1 MSHTRTLPNLVARAE
16 SSGVVPSALIE
27 QLNANGSTDLKKVA
41 ITIVAFVGLALFT
54 LVAFQIL
61 RPNNKIVYA
70 PKYKY
75 AEDGKAPPKAS
86 EGFFGWLPPI
96 VKYNEHDLLPL
107 IGLDGVTFLRFIR
120 MMRWMLTT
128 LAVLMSVVLMPVD
141 IAYNVRNGGSNL
153 VTNKL
158 NYLNMSNVHG
168 SYMWAHVGMSYIG
181 TIVALSF
188 IWYHYREMVRLRWS
202 YFRSEEYQTSF
213 HARTLMITDV
223 TKRYQADN
231 ALGAVLSEIKMPY
244 PTTEVHIGRRVG
256 ILPDLI
262 EKHNDLVRELE
273 RVLAK
278 YLKHPDKVPAKR
290 PTKTIGGFM
299 GIGGEKVDA
308 IDYLTNQINRV
319 EAAVMHQRE
328 TIQEKQPEM
337 YGFASLAAV
346 PYAHAA
352 AKVLQNKKPGGMR
365 VTLAPPPAGII
376 WKNLTRSRASRAKSS
391 FFGFLM
397 LLLLFFMNIFPLI
410 IVSLL
415 SNMAGLVSISWLGW
429 LKDWQNKSSFT
440 FAAVSGLGAPIIMGI
455 ASFFFPIAMRRIAK
469 YRGVQTRYRLDRLL
483 VGQYFGFLVISQ
495 FLFFTLIGVVLSL
508 VSQLVVEINH
518 NSALKIIEKLGRN
531 AAYATKQQY
540 LNQSNYWLTWLPL
553 RGYLAVFDLAQV
565 IKLMLVWIQKV
576 FFGRTPR
583 DVREYTK
590 PPVFD
595 YWIYY
600 ANFLFMAAVAM
611 IYAPLAPLVV
621 VFSAVVFWA
630 NSFIYKYQLM
640 YVFVTKHE
648 TGGMLWRPIINR
660 LLICIGFMQVILIL
674 AVVLDTL
681 NYYQAIAALPPI
693 VMLVA
698 FKIYCRRT
706 FDSRFDWYIP
716 NEAEIA
722 ASKIHGGDARHNRLQ
737 RRFGHPTLNSKLFT
751 PMVHAKVKHLLPQV
765 YKGRLDT
772 GVAMVDGRKVETEQ
786 VAGGLKIAA
795 IEEDQLE
802 YDPSKDSDARSV
814 MSGTTL
820 GGMSMAGVG
829 VATPG
834 SATGGGPRGD
844 YFKDQYANY
853 MASGPM
859 HNGEE
864 FEMSN
869 VAARDSRDNLLE
881 KRQNSLYNES
891 LDGTLAGTTY
901 GGKSSPEAGMGTH
914 GHYHGYS
921 TATTP
926 GLESGIAQQ
935 VNYADP
941 YSQGGGAGYAPRT
954 GVNHSAQA
962 SQTSLG
968 SYGNMLYGGNAPAA
982 TQDAYRSGSPGPH
995 AAYGGGVRG
1004 GNGGASQMPTSG
1016 SAQQISPGTVIAPTA
1031 MQYHAGGYTASPP
1044 HHPSRFMGNAP
1055 ASRQASA
1062 DYPYQPSGGYAPPQ
1076 SQHAPMYSQQQQ
1088 QQQHQQHPGAQPRQQ
1103 QYAQQQQQQRQHPSG
1118 GNYYPQS
1125 GSGYQQNGPY
1135 GYQR

>member
-1 MSHTRTLPNLVARAE
+1 
-16 SSGVVPSALIE
+16 
-27 QLNANGSTDLKKVA
+27 
-41 ITIVAFVGLALFT
+41 
-54 LVAFQIL
+54 
-61 RPNNKIVYA
+61 
-70 PKYKY
+70 
-75 AEDGKAPPKAS
+75 
-86 EGFFGWLPPI
+86 
-96 VKYNEHDLLPL
+96 
-107 IGLDGVTFLRFIR
+107 
-120 MMRWMLTT
+120 MLT
-128 LAVLMSVVLMPVD
+128 
-141 IAYNVRNGGSNL
+141 
-153 VTNKL
+153 
-158 NYLNMSNVHG
+158 
-168 SYMWAHVGMSYIG
+168 
-181 TIVALSF
+181 
-188 IWYHYREMVRLRWS
+188 
-202 YFRSEEYQTSF
+202 
-213 HARTLMITDV
+213 DV
-223 TKRYQADN
+223 KKRYQGDG
-231 ALGAVLSEIKMPY
+231 ALGAVLSELKMPY

-256 ILPDLI
+256 VLPDLI

-278 YLKHPDKVPAKR
+278 YLKNPNQVPAKR

-299 GIGGEKVDA
+299 GIGGEKVDS

-328 TIQEKQPEM
+328 TIQDKQPEQ

-352 AKVLQNKKPGGMR
+352 AKVLKGKKPGGMR
-365 VTLAPPPAGII
+365 IALAPPPTGII

-391 FFGFLM
+391 FFGFLV
-397 LLLLFFMNIFPLI
+397 LLLLFFVNIFPLI

-415 SNMAGLVSISWLGW
+415 SNMAALTTISWLGW
-429 LKDWQNKSSFT
+429 LKSWQTHSSFT

-455 ASFFFPIAMRRIAK
+455 ASFFFPLAMRRIAK
-469 YRGVQTRYRLDRLL
+469 YRGVQTRYKLDRLL
-483 VGQYFGFLVISQ
+483 VGQLFGFLVISQ
-495 FLFFTLIGVVLSL
+495 FLFFSLIGVILSL

-518 NSALKIIEKLGRN
+518 NSALEIINKLGRN

-553 RGYLAVFDLAQV
+553 RGYAAVFDLAQV
-565 IKLMLVWIQKV
+565 IKLLLVWIQKI

-595 YWIYY
+595 YWMYY

-621 VFSAVVFWA
+621 IFSACAFWMC
-630 NSFIYKYQLM
+630 SLIYKYQLM

-648 TGGMLWRPIINR
+648 TGGMLWRPVINR
-660 LLICIGFMQVILIL
+660 LLFCIGFMQVILIL

-681 NYYQAIAALPPI
+681 DYYQAIAALPPFL
-693 VMLVA
+693 MLIG

-737 RRFGHPTLNSKLFT
+737 RRFGHPTLHSKLFT

-772 GVAMVDGRKVETEQ
+772 GVAVVDGRKVETEQ

-820 GGMSMAGVG
+820 GGMSMAQGGVG
-829 VATPG
+829 VGTPG
-834 SATGGGPRGD
+834 

-853 MASGPM
+853 MAGGRM
-859 HNGEE
+859 QGGEE
-864 FEMSN
+864 FEMAN
-869 VAARDSRDNLLE
+869 VGARDSRDNLLE
-881 KRQNSLYNES
+881 KRQNSVYSES
-891 LDGTLAGTTY
+891 LDGTLAGHGY
-901 GGKSSPEAGMGTH
+901 GGKSSPEAGMGAH
-914 GHYHGYS
+914 GNYQGYS
-921 TATTP
+921 VATTP
-926 GLESGIAQQ
+926 GLESGIPQQ
-935 VNYADP
+935 AGYVDP
-941 YSQGGGAGYAPRT
+941 YAQGGQAYAPRI
-954 GVNHSAQA
+954 GGNHSAGA

-968 SYGNMLYGGNAPAA
+968 SYGNLLYGGNGPVAA
-982 TQDAYRSGSPGPH
+982 ASAYSTPGSQSAYAGGRMATPGE
-995 AAYGGGVRG
+995 
-1004 GNGGASQMPTSG
+1004 
-1016 SAQQISPGTVIAPTA
+1016 AQQISPGTVIAPTA
-1031 MQYHAGGYTASPP
+1031 NQYQAGGYSASPP
-1044 HHPSRFMGNAP
+1044 NLHQAP
-1055 ASRQASA
+1055 RYTGAPPTRQASA
-1062 DYPYQPSGGYAPPQ
+1062 DYPYQPSSGYNQA
-1076 SQHAPMYSQQQQ
+1076 
-1088 QQQHQQHPGAQPRQQ
+1088 QQQHQPMAYSQQPYNASAYQQQQAPAYQQQYAGAQPRQAYPHGQ
-1103 QYAQQQQQQRQHPSG
+1103 QPSG
-1118 GNYYPQS
+1118 GSYYNPTHGSQQ
-1125 GSGYQQNGPY
+1125 GSGQQPGGGY

>member
-1 MSHTRTLPNLVARAE
+1 MSQALWSPTLVSRAE
-16 SSGVVPSALIE
+16 SSSGVVPSALIE
-27 QLNANGSTDLKKVA
+27 QLNANGRTDIQKVYFSLG
-41 ITIVAFVGLALFT
+41 AFSALALVT
-54 LVAFQIL
+54 VLAFQIL

-75 AEDGKAPPKAS
+75 AEDGKAPPKVS

-96 VKYNEHDLLPL
+96 LKYKEHDLLPL

-168 SYMWAHVGMSYIG
+168 SYMWAHVGMSYVG

-188 IWYHYREMVRLRWS
+188 IWYHYREMVRLRWA

-231 ALGAVLSEIKMPY
+231 ALGAVLSELKMPY

-256 ILPDLI
+256 VLPDLI

-278 YLKHPDKVPAKR
+278 YLKNPNQLPAKR
-290 PTKTIGGFM
+290 PTKTIGGFL
-299 GIGGEKVDA
+299 GIGGERVDA

-328 TIQEKQPEM
+328 TIQQKQPEM

-352 AKVLQNKKPGGMR
+352 AKVLRGKKPGGMR
-365 VTLAPPPAGII
+365 IALAPPPTGII
-376 WKNLTRSRASRAKSS
+376 WKNLTRSRANRAKSS
-391 FFGFLM
+391 LFGFL
-397 LLLLFFMNIFPLI
+397 LLLVLFFMNIFPLI

-415 SNMAGLVSISWLGW
+415 SNMAGLTTISWLGW
-429 LKDWQNKSSFT
+429 LKAWQQKSSFT

-455 ASFFFPIAMRRIAK
+455 ASFFFPLAMRRIAK
-469 YRGVQTRYRLDRLL
+469 YRGVQTRYKLDRLL
-483 VGQYFGFLVISQ
+483 IGQYFGFLVISQ
-495 FLFFTLIGVVLSL
+495 FLFFSLIGVVLSL

-518 NSALKIIEKLGRN
+518 NTALNIIEKLGRN

-553 RGYLAVFDLAQV
+553 RGYLAIFDLAQV
-565 IKLMLVWIQKV
+565 IKLLLVWFQKV

-600 ANFLFMAAVAM
+600 SNFLFVAAVAM

-621 VFSAVVFWA
+621 IFAAVVFWA

-648 TGGMLWRPIINR
+648 TGGMLWRPTINR
-660 LLICIGFMQVILIL
+660 LLVCIGFMQIILIL

-693 VMLVA
+693 LMLIA

-722 ASKIHGGDARHNRLQ
+722 ASKIHAGDARHNRLQ
-737 RRFGHPTLNSKLFT
+737 RRFGHPTLHSKLFT

-820 GGMSMAGVG
+820 GGMSMAKGGVG
-829 VATPG
+829 VGTPG
-834 SATGGGPRGD
+834 SMAGPRGD

-853 MASGPM
+853 MAGGPM
-859 HNGEE
+859 QGEE
-864 FEMSN
+864 FEMAN

-881 KRQNSLYNES
+881 KRQNSLYSES

-901 GGKSSPEAGMGTH
+901 GGKTSPEAGFGAH
-914 GHYHGYS
+914 GQYLGYS

-926 GLESGIAQQ
+926 GLESGIPQQ
-935 VNYADP
+935 ANYVDP
-941 YSQGGGAGYAPRT
+941 YGQSGQAYAPRM
-954 GVNHSAQA
+954 GINHSAQG

-968 SYGNMLYGGNAPAA
+968 SYGNLLYGGNAPAA
-982 TQDAYRSGSPGPH
+982 APGGYGSPGSQG
-995 AAYGGGVRG
+995 AYGGGRMAAPG
-1004 GNGGASQMPTSG
+1004 E
-1016 SAQQISPGTVIAPTA
+1016 AQQISPGTVIAPTST
-1031 MQYHAGGYTASPP
+1031 QYQVGGYTASPP
-1044 HHPSRFMGNAP
+1044 NHQQPQRFMGATP
-1055 ASRQASA
+1055 ARQASA
-1062 DYPYQPSGGYAPPQ
+1062 DYPYQPTGAYGQAQQAP
-1076 SQHAPMYSQQQQ
+1076 AYS
-1088 QQQHQQHPGAQPRQQ
+1088 QQHPGAQARQAYPHGQ
-1103 QYAQQQQQQRQHPSG
+1103 QPSG
-1118 GNYYPQS
+1118 GSYYPPSHGSQT
-1125 GSGYQQNGPY
+1125 GSGQQQGGRY

>member
-1 MSHTRTLPNLVARAE
+1 MSQTSKMPNLVARARE
-16 SSGVVPSALIE
+16 SNGVVPSALIE
-27 QLNANGSTDLKKVA
+27 QLNANGNTDLQKVW
-41 ITIVAFVGLALFT
+41 ITIAAFVALGLFT
-54 LVAFQIL
+54 LIAFQIL

-75 AEDGKAPPKAS
+75 AEEGKAPPKAS

-96 VKYNEHDLLPL
+96 LKYKEHDLLPL

-158 NYLNMSNVHG
+158 NYLNMSNVYG
-168 SYMWAHVGMSYIG
+168 TYMWAHVGMGYVG

-188 IWYHYREMVRLRWS
+188 IWYHYREMVRLRWA

-231 ALGAVLSEIKMPY
+231 ALGAVLSELKMPY

-256 ILPDLI
+256 LLPDLI
-262 EKHNDLVRELE
+262 DKHNDLVRELE
-273 RVLAK
+273 HVLAK
-278 YLKHPDKVPAKR
+278 YLKNPNSLPTRR
-290 PTKTIGGFM
+290 PTKTIGGFL

-308 IDYLTNQINRV
+308 IDYLTAQINRV
-319 EAAVMHQRE
+319 EAAVVHQRE
-328 TIQEKQPEM
+328 TIQQKQPEM

-352 AKVLQNKKPGGMR
+352 AKVLQGKRPGGMR
-365 VTLAPPPAGII
+365 ITLAPPPTGII

-391 FFGFLM
+391 FFGFFM
-397 LLLLFFMNIFPLI
+397 LLVLFFMNIFPLI

-415 SNMAGLVSISWLGW
+415 SNMGGLTSISWLGW
-429 LKDWQNKSSFT
+429 LKDWQKSSSFT

-455 ASFFFPIAMRRIAK
+455 ASFFFPLAMRRIAK

-495 FLFFTLIGVVLSL
+495 FLFFSLIGVVLSL

-565 IKLMLVWIQKV
+565 IKLLLVWIQKV

-595 YWIYY
+595 YWMYY
-600 ANFLFMAAVAM
+600 ANFLFMAALAM

-621 VFSAVVFWA
+621 VFSAIVFWA

-660 LLICIGFMQVILIL
+660 LLVCIGFMQVILIL
-674 AVVLDTL
+674 AVVLDSQ

-693 VMLVA
+693 LMLIA

-737 RRFGHPTLNSKLFT
+737 RRFGHPTLHSKLFT

-772 GVAMVDGRKVETEQ
+772 GTAVVDGRKVETEQ

-820 GGMSMAGVG
+820 GGMSMGG
-829 VATPG
+829 MGTLG
-834 SATGGGPRGD
+834 GMGGPRGD

-853 MASGPM
+853 MAGANM
-859 HNGEE
+859 HGGEA

-869 VAARDSRDNLLE
+869 VGARDSRDNLLE
-881 KRQNSLYNES
+881 KHTNSLYNES

-901 GGKSSPEAGMGTH
+901 GGKSSPEAGFGAH
-914 GHYHGYS
+914 GQSHGGYS
-921 TATTP
+921 AATTP
-926 GLESGIAQQ
+926 GLESGMAQQ
-935 VNYADP
+935 TMYADP
-941 YSQGGGAGYAPRT
+941 YGQGGQSYAPHI
-954 GVNHSAQA
+954 GINHSAQG

-968 SYGNMLYGGNAPAA
+968 SYGNLLYGGNAPAA
-982 TQDAYRSGSPGPH
+982 AAAAAAAAGGYGSPGSH
-995 AAYGGGVRG
+995 VAYGGGG
-1004 GNGGASQMPTSG
+1004 GRTASPGQ
-1016 SAQQISPGTVIAPTA
+1016 AQQISPGTVIAPTSS
-1031 MQYHAGGYTASPP
+1031 QYHVGGYTTSPP
-1044 HHPSRFMGNAP
+1044 NVQQPQRFMGAP
-1055 ASRQASA
+1055 PSRQASA
-1062 DYPYQPSGGYAPPQ
+1062 DYPYQPSGGYGHPQ
-1076 SQHAPMYSQQQQ
+1076 PQHAPAYSQQQQ
-1088 QQQHQQHPGAQPRQQ
+1088 QQQYPGAQPRQAYPQ
-1103 QYAQQQQQQRQHPSG
+1103 GPQPG
-1118 GNYYPQS
+1118 GGGMYYPPAHGSQP
-1125 GSGYQQNGPY
+1125 GSGYQQGGGY

>member
-1 MSHTRTLPNLVARAE
+1 M
-16 SSGVVPSALIE
+16 AL
-27 QLNANGSTDLKKVA
+27 S
-41 ITIVAFVGLALFT
+41 LFT
-54 LVAFQIL
+54 LIAFQIL

-75 AEDGKAPPKAS
+75 AEDGKAPPKVS

-96 VKYNEHDLLPL
+96 LKYHEHDLLPL

-120 MMRWMLTT
+120 MMRWMFTT
-128 LAVLMSVVLMPVD
+128 LAVLMSLVLMPVD
-141 IAYNVRNGGSNL
+141 VAYNVRNGGSNL

-168 SYMWAHVGMSYIG
+168 TYMWAHVGMGYVG

-188 IWYHYREMVRLRWS
+188 IWYHYREMVRLRWA

-231 ALGAVLSEIKMPY
+231 ALGAVLSELKMPY

-256 ILPDLI
+256 VLPDLI
-262 EKHNDLVRELE
+262 DKHNDLVRDLE
-273 RVLAK
+273 HVLAK
-278 YLKHPDKVPAKR
+278 YLKNPNQLPAKR

-319 EAAVMHQRE
+319 EAAVMHQRD
-328 TIQEKQPEM
+328 TIQQKQPEM

-352 AKVLQNKKPGGMR
+352 AKVLQGKRPNGMR
-365 VTLAPPPAGII
+365 ITLAPPPTGII
-376 WKNLTRSRASRAKSS
+376 WKNLTKSRASRAKSS
-391 FFGFLM
+391 FLGFFM

-410 IVSLL
+410 IVSLI
-415 SNMAGLVSISWLGW
+415 SNMAGLTSISWLGW
-429 LKDWQNKSSFT
+429 LKDWQHKSSFT

-483 VGQYFGFLVISQ
+483 VGQYFGFLVVSQ
-495 FLFFTLIGVVLSL
+495 FLFFSLIGVVLSL

-518 NSALKIIEKLGRN
+518 NSALNIIEKLGRN

-565 IKLMLVWIQKV
+565 IKLLLVWVQKV

-595 YWIYY
+595 YWMYY
-600 ANFLFMAAVAM
+600 ANFLFVTALAM

-648 TGGMLWRPIINR
+648 TGGMLWRPVINR
-660 LLICIGFMQVILIL
+660 LLVCIGFMQVILIL
-674 AVVLDTL
+674 AVVLDTR
-681 NYYQAIAALPPI
+681 NYYQAIAAAPPI
-693 VMLVA
+693 IMLIA

-737 RRFGHPTLNSKLFT
+737 RRFGHPTLHSKLFT

-772 GVAMVDGRKVETEQ
+772 GTAVVDGRKVETEQ

-795 IEEDQLE
+795 IEEHQLE
-802 YDPSKDSDARSV
+802 YDPSTDSDARSV

-820 GGMSMAGVG
+820 GGKSIGGVG
-829 VATPG
+829 VGTPG
-834 SATGGGPRGD
+834 SMGGPRGD

-853 MASGPM
+853 MAGGPM
-859 HNGEE
+859 HGGEE

-869 VAARDSRDNLLE
+869 VGARDSRDNLLE
-881 KRQNSLYNES
+881 KRTNSLYNES
-891 LDGTLAGTTY
+891 LDGTLGGTTY
-901 GGKSSPEAGMGTH
+901 GGKSSPEAGMGAH
-914 GHYHGYS
+914 GQYHGYS
-921 TATTP
+921 TASTP
-926 GLESGIAQQ
+926 GLESGMAQQ
-935 VNYADP
+935 TSYADP
-941 YSQGGGAGYAPRT
+941 YRQGGQSYAPRM
-954 GVNHSAQA
+954 GANASAQA

-968 SYGNMLYGGNAPAA
+968 SYGNLLYGGNAPAA
-982 TQDAYRSGSPGPH
+982 AVAAGGGGGYGSPGPQ
-995 AAYGGGVRG
+995 AAYGGNSAGRM
-1004 GNGGASQMPTSG
+1004 ASPGQ
-1016 SAQQISPGTVIAPTA
+1016 AQQISPGTVIAPTTG
-1031 MQYHAGGYTASPP
+1031 QYQAGGYMASPP
-1044 HHPSRFMGNAP
+1044 NMQQPQRYMGVP
-1055 ASRQASA
+1055 PSRQASA
-1062 DYPYQPSGGYAPPQ
+1062 DYPYQPSGGYGNPHPQNAPVYAA
-1076 SQHAPMYSQQQQ
+1076 QHQQ
-1088 QQQHQQHPGAQPRQQ
+1088 QQQHQQQYGGAQSRQAYPHGQ
-1103 QYAQQQQQQRQHPSG
+1103 QGSEG
-1118 GNYYPQS
+1118 TYYPPQHGS
-1125 GSGYQQNGPY
+1125 QPGSGHQQGGPY
-1135 GYQR
+1135 GYQPR

>member
-1 MSHTRTLPNLVARAE
+1 MSLNMLVARAE
-16 SSGVVPSALIE
+16 RSGVVPQPLIE
-27 QLNANGSTDLKKVA
+27 QLNANGSTDLKKIW
-41 ITIVAFVGLALFT
+41 ITLAAFSALSLFT
-54 LVAFQIL
+54 LISFQIL

-70 PKYKY
+70 PRYKY
-75 AEDGKAPPKAS
+75 AEDGRAPPKAS
-86 EGFFGWLPPI
+86 ESFFGWLPPI
-96 VKYNEHDLLPL
+96 LKYKEHDLLPL

-128 LAVLMSVVLMPVD
+128 LALLMSLVLMPVD
-141 IAYNVRNGGSNL
+141 IAYNSRNGGSNL

-158 NYLNMSNVHG
+158 NYINMSNVHG
-168 SYMWAHVGMSYIG
+168 TYMWAHVGMSYVG

-188 IWYHYREMVRLRWS
+188 IWYHYREMVRLRWA

-213 HARTLMITDV
+213 HARTLMLTDV
-223 TKRYQADN
+223 KKRYQADD
-231 ALGAVLSEIKMPY
+231 ALGAVLSELRMPY

-256 ILPDLI
+256 VLPDLI
-262 EKHNDLVRELE
+262 EKHNDLVRQLE

-278 YLKHPDKVPAKR
+278 YLKNPNQLPAKR
-290 PTKTIGGFM
+290 PTKTIDGFLR
-299 GIGGEKVDA
+299 IGGEKVDA

-328 TIQEKQPEM
+328 TIRQKQPEM

-352 AKVLQNKKPGGMR
+352 AKVLRGKKPGGMR
-365 VTLAPPPAGII
+365 IRLAPPPTGII
-376 WKNLTRSRASRAKSS
+376 WQNLTRSRSSRAKSS

-397 LLLLFFMNIFPLI
+397 LLVLFFMNTVPLI
-410 IVSLL
+410 AVSLL
-415 SNMAGLVSISWLGW
+415 SNMGGLTSISWLGW
-429 LKDWQNKSSFT
+429 LKDWQGKSSFT
-440 FAAVSGLGAPIIMGI
+440 FAAVSGLGAPIIMGL
-455 ASFFFPIAMRRIAK
+455 AGFFFPLAMRRIAK
-469 YRGVQTRYRLDRLL
+469 YRGVQTRYKLDRLL
-483 VGQYFGFLVISQ
+483 IGQYFGFLVISQ
-495 FLFFTLIGVVLSL
+495 FLFFSLIGVVLSL

-518 NSALKIIEKLGRN
+518 NSALNIIEKLGRN
-531 AAYATKQQY
+531 AAYAAKQQY

-565 IKLMLVWIQKV
+565 IKLLLVWIQKV

-621 VFSAVVFWA
+621 IFSAVVFWA

-660 LLICIGFMQVILIL
+660 LLVCIGFMQIILIL

-693 VMLVA
+693 LMLIA

-722 ASKIHGGDARHNRLQ
+722 TSKIHAGDARHNRLQ
-737 RRFGHPTLNSKLFT
+737 RRFGHPTLHSKLFT

-772 GVAMVDGRKVETEQ
+772 STAVVDGRKVETEQ

-820 GGMSMAGVG
+820 GGMSMVKGGVG
-829 VATPG
+829 VGTPG
-834 SATGGGPRGD
+834 SMGGPQGD
-844 YFKDQYANY
+844 YFRDQYANY
-853 MASGPM
+853 MAGGPM
-859 HNGEE
+859 HGNEE

-869 VAARDSRDNLLE
+869 VTARDSRDNLLE
-881 KRQNSLYNES
+881 KQQPSVYSES
-891 LDGTLAGTTY
+891 LEGTLAGTTY
-901 GGKSSPEAGMGTH
+901 GGKSSPEAGYGAHGAH
-914 GHYHGYS
+914 GHNGGYS
-921 TATTP
+921 TRSTP
-926 GLESGIAQQ
+926 AYESTLPQQ
-935 VNYADP
+935 AGYVDP
-941 YSQGGGAGYAPRT
+941 YGQNGQTYAPRM
-954 GVNHSAQA
+954 GLNHSAQD

-968 SYGNMLYGGNAPAA
+968 SYGNLLYGGNAPTAA
-982 TQDAYRSGSPGPH
+982 PGAYDAHGPQS
-995 AAYGGGVRG
+995 AYGGGRM
-1004 GNGGASQMPTSG
+1004 ATPAE
-1016 SAQQISPGTVIAPTA
+1016 AQQIPPGTVIAPTA
-1031 MQYHAGGYTASPP
+1031 TQYQVGGYTASPP
-1044 HHPSRFMGNAP
+1044 QAQQPQRYMGAP
-1055 ASRQASA
+1055 PNRQASA
-1062 DYPYQPSGGYAPPQ
+1062 DYPYQQPMGGYGQAQ
-1076 SQHAPMYSQQQQ
+1076 QHAPAYQAHPQQQRPPQ
-1088 QQQHQQHPGAQPRQQ
+1088 QMGGQPRQPYAPGQ
-1103 QYAQQQQQQRQHPSG
+1103 QPNGASYYSPPHGPQQG
-1118 GNYYPQS
+1118 GPN
-1125 GSGYQQNGPY
+1125 

>member
-1 MSHTRTLPNLVARAE
+1 MTPSQTLIHLAARAE
-16 SSGVVPSALIE
+16 QSGVVPNALIE
-27 QLNANGSTDLKKVA
+27 QLNANGSTDIKKVG
-41 ITIVAFVGLALFT
+41 ITLVAFIGLGLFT
-54 LVAFQIL
+54 VLAFQIL

-86 EGFFGWLPPI
+86 EGFFGWIPPI
-96 VKYNEHDLLPL
+96 VKYKEHDLLPL

-141 IAYNVRNGGSNL
+141 IAYNARNGGGNL

-168 SYMWAHVGMSYIG
+168 TYMWAHVGMSYVG
-181 TIVALSF
+181 TIIALSF

-213 HARTLMITDV
+213 HARTLMLTDV
-223 TKRYQADN
+223 KTRYQSDG
-231 ALGAVLSEIKMPY
+231 ALGAVLSELKMPY

-256 ILPDLI
+256 VLPELI
-262 EKHNDLVRELE
+262 EKHNDLVRDLE
-273 RVLAK
+273 HVLAK
-278 YLKHPDKVPAKR
+278 YLKNPNQLPSKR
-290 PTKTIGGFM
+290 PTKRIGGFM
-299 GIGGEKVDA
+299 GIGGERVDA

-319 EAAVMHQRE
+319 EAAVMHQRD
-328 TIQEKQPEM
+328 TIQEKKPEM

-352 AKVLQNKKPGGMR
+352 AKVLKGKKPGGMR
-365 VTLAPPPAGII
+365 IALAPPPTGII
-376 WKNLTRSRASRAKSS
+376 WRNLTRSRASRAKSS

-397 LLLLFFMNIFPLI
+397 LLVLFFMNIFPLI

-415 SNMAGLVSISWLGW
+415 SNMAALTSISWLGW
-429 LKDWQNKSSFT
+429 LKSWQSSSSFT

-455 ASFFFPIAMRRIAK
+455 ASFFFPLAMRRIAK
-469 YRGVQTRYRLDRLL
+469 YRGVQTRYKLDRLL
-483 VGQYFGFLVISQ
+483 VGQLFGFLVVSQ
-495 FLFFTLIGVVLSL
+495 FLFFSLIGVVLSL

-518 NSALKIIEKLGRN
+518 NSALAIIEKLGRN

-553 RGYLAVFDLAQV
+553 RGYIAVFDLAQA
-565 IKLMLVWIQKV
+565 IKLLLVWFQKV

-621 VFSAVVFWA
+621 IFSAVAFWMS
-630 NSFIYKYQLM
+630 SFIYKYQLM

-648 TGGMLWRPIINR
+648 TGGMLWRPVINR
-660 LLICIGFMQVILIL
+660 LLFCIGFMQVILIL

-693 VMLVA
+693 LMLIG

-706 FDSRFDWYIP
+706 FDDRFDWYIP

-765 YKGRLDT
+765 YKGRLET
-772 GVAMVDGRKVETEQ
+772 GVAMVDGRKVETDQ

-820 GGMSMAGVG
+820 GGMSMARGGVG
-829 VATPG
+829 VGTPG
-834 SATGGGPRGD
+834 SMGPPRGE

-853 MASGPM
+853 MAGGPM
-859 HNGEE
+859 HGGEE

-881 KRQNSLYNES
+881 KRQNSLYSES
-891 LDGTLAGTTY
+891 LEDTLTGTPY
-901 GGKSSPEAGMGTH
+901 GGKSSPEAGMGAH
-914 GHYHGYS
+914 GQYNSYS
-921 TATTP
+921 VQSTP
-926 GLESGIAQQ
+926 GYEAGMPQQ
-935 VNYADP
+935 PGYVDP
-941 YSQGGGAGYAPRT
+941 YGQNAQSYAPRM
-954 GVNHSAQA
+954 GVHHSAQG

-968 SYGNMLYGGNAPAA
+968 SYGNMLYGSNGGAPAA
-982 TQDAYRSGSPGPH
+982 GYGSPGPQ
-995 AAYGGGVRG
+995 AAYGGAR
-1004 GNGGASQMPTSG
+1004 APTPG
-1016 SAQQISPGTVIAPTA
+1016 EAQQISPGTVIAPTPN
-1031 MQYHAGGYTASPP
+1031 QYQAGGYTTSPP
-1044 HHPSRFMGNAP
+1044 HLQQPQRFMGSP
-1055 ASRQASA
+1055 QRQASG
-1062 DYPYQPSGGYAPPQ
+1062 DYPYQPTGNYAPG
-1076 SQHAPMYSQQQQ
+1076 QHAP
-1088 QQQHQQHPGAQPRQQ
+1088 A
-1103 QYAQQQQQQRQHPSG
+1103 YAQSPPQVTMHAAGRQPQPQAHAQHPSAG
-1118 GNYYPQS
+1118 SYYAPSHGSQP
-1125 GSGYQQNGPY
+1125 GSGQPRGGLY

>member
-1 MSHTRTLPNLVARAE
+1 MSHSQSLHSLAPRAE
-16 SSGVVPSALIE
+16 QSNGVIPAVLTE

-41 ITIVAFVGLALFT
+41 ITIVAFVALSLFT
-54 LVAFQIL
+54 LIAFQIL

-75 AEDGKAPPKAS
+75 AEEGKAPPKAS
-86 EGFFGWLPPI
+86 EGFFGWIPPI
-96 VKYNEHDLLPL
+96 LKYKEHDLLPL
-107 IGLDGVTFLRFIR
+107 IGLDGVTFLRFVR

-128 LAVLMSVVLMPVD
+128 LALLMSVVLMPVD

-153 VTNKL
+153 VTNRL

-168 SYMWAHVGMSYIG
+168 TYMWAHVGMSYVG

-231 ALGAVLSEIKMPY
+231 ALGAVLSELKMPY

-256 ILPDLI
+256 LLPDLI
-262 EKHNDLVRELE
+262 EKHSDLVRELE
-273 RVLAK
+273 HVLAK
-278 YLKHPDKVPAKR
+278 YLKNPNNLPSKR

-299 GIGGEKVDA
+299 GIGGEKLDA
-308 IDYLTNQINRV
+308 IDYLTEQINRV

-328 TIQEKQPEM
+328 TIQQKKPEM

-352 AKVLQNKKPGGMR
+352 AKVLQNKKPRGMR
-365 VTLAPPPAGII
+365 ITLAPPPTGII
-376 WKNLTRSRASRAKSS
+376 WQNLVKSRASRAKSS

-397 LLLLFFMNIFPLI
+397 LLVLFFMNIFPLI

-415 SNMAGLVSISWLGW
+415 SNMARLTSISWLRW
-429 LKDWQNKSSFT
+429 LKDWQTASSFT

-455 ASFFFPIAMRRIAK
+455 ASFFFPIAMRKIAK

-495 FLFFTLIGVVLSL
+495 FLFFSLIGVVLSL

-518 NSALKIIEKLGRN
+518 DSALAIIKKLGRN

-565 IKLMLVWIQKV
+565 IKLLLVWIQKV
-576 FFGRTPR
+576 FLGRTPR

-600 ANFLFMAAVAM
+600 SNFLFMSAVAM

-621 VFSAVVFWA
+621 VFSAIVFWA
-630 NSFIYKYQLM
+630 SSFIYKYQLM

-648 TGGMLWRPIINR
+648 TGGMLWRPTINR

-693 VMLVA
+693 LMLIA

-722 ASKIHGGDARHNRLQ
+722 ASKIHAGDARHNRLQ
-737 RRFGHPTLNSKLFT
+737 RRFGHPSLHSKLFT

-820 GGMSMAGVG
+820 GGMSMAGIG
-829 VATPG
+829 ATTPG
-834 SATGGGPRGD
+834 SITGGPRGD

-853 MASGPM
+853 MAAGPM
-859 HNGEE
+859 HGGEE

-869 VAARDSRDNLLE
+869 VGARDSRDNLLE
-881 KRQNSLYNES
+881 KHQNSLYNES

-901 GGKSSPEAGMGTH
+901 GGKSSPEAGLGAH
-914 GHYHGYS
+914 GQYNGYS
-921 TATTP
+921 AATTP

-935 VNYADP
+935 ASYVDP
-941 YSQGGGAGYAPRT
+941 YSQAGGVYAPRI
-954 GVNHSAQA
+954 GGNHRAQG

-968 SYGNMLYGGNAPAA
+968 SYGNLLYGSNAAA
-982 TQDAYRSGSPGPH
+982 APTGYGSPGSQ
-995 AAYGGGVRG
+995 AAYGSGAR
-1004 GNGGASQMPTSG
+1004 GNGGVAHTASPGAT
-1016 SAQQISPGTVIAPTA
+1016 QQISPGTVIAPTA
-1031 MQYHAGGYTASPP
+1031 TQYQASGYTASPP
-1044 HHPSRFMGNAP
+1044 NRQPPQQYMGAP
-1055 ASRQASA
+1055 PSRQASA
-1062 DYPYQPSGGYAPPQ
+1062 DYPYQPSAGYTHPQ
-1076 SQHAPMYSQQQQ
+1076 AQQAPMYLQQQS
-1088 QQQHQQHPGAQPRQQ
+1088 RQQ
-1103 QYAQQQQQQRQHPSG
+1103 PYPYGQHPSG
-1118 GNYYPQS
+1118 GNHYAPSHGSQP
-1125 GSGYQQNGPY
+1125 GSGYQQDAY

>member
-1 MSHTRTLPNLVARAE
+1 MSHATWTPSLIKRAE
-16 SSGVVPSALIE
+16 GVVPSALIQ
-27 QLNANGSTDLKKVA
+27 QLNANGSTDIKKVY
-41 ITIVAFVGLALFT
+41 ITIGAFFALALVT
-54 LVAFQIL
+54 LIAFQIL

-70 PKYKY
+70 PRYKY

-96 VKYNEHDLLPL
+96 LKYKEHDLLPL

-128 LAVLMSVVLMPVD
+128 LAILMSVVLMPVD
-141 IAYNVRNGGSNL
+141 IAYNVRNGGGNL

-158 NYLNMSNVHG
+158 NFLNMSNVHG
-168 SYMWAHVGMSYIG
+168 TYMWAHVGMSYVG
-181 TIVALSF
+181 TIVAIGF

-231 ALGAVLSEIKMPY
+231 ALGAILSEIKMPY

-256 ILPDLI
+256 VLPDLI

-273 RVLAK
+273 HVLAK
-278 YLKHPDKVPAKR
+278 YLKNPNQLPSKR
-290 PTKTIGGFM
+290 PTKTIGGFL
-299 GIGGEKVDA
+299 GCGGEKVDA

-328 TIQEKQPEM
+328 TIQQKQPEM

-352 AKVLQNKKPGGMR
+352 AKVLKGKKPGGMR
-365 VTLAPPPAGII
+365 IALAPPPTGII
-376 WKNLTRSRASRAKSS
+376 WKNLTRSRANRAKSS

-397 LLLLFFMNIFPLI
+397 LLVLFFMNIFPLI

-415 SNMAGLVSISWLGW
+415 SNMAGLTSISWLGW
-429 LKDWQNKSSFT
+429 LKSWQNKSSFT
-440 FAAVSGLGAPIIMGI
+440 FAAVSGLGAPIIMGL

-469 YRGVQTRYRLDRLL
+469 YRGVQTRYKLDRLL

-495 FLFFTLIGVVLSL
+495 FLFFSLIGVVLSL

-565 IKLMLVWIQKV
+565 IKLLLVWFQKV

-621 VFSAVVFWA
+621 VFSAVIFWA

-648 TGGMLWRPIINR
+648 TGGMLWRPVINR

-693 VMLVA
+693 LMLVA

-722 ASKIHGGDARHNRLQ
+722 ASKIHAGDARHNRLQ

-820 GGMSMAGVG
+820 GGMSMAKGGIGVG
-829 VATPG
+829 TPG
-834 SATGGGPRGD
+834 SMAGPRGD

-853 MASGPM
+853 IAGGPM
-859 HNGEE
+859 HGEE

-881 KRQNSLYNES
+881 KRQNSLYSES

-901 GGKSSPEAGMGTH
+901 GGKASPEAGFGAH
-914 GHYHGYS
+914 GHYQGYS

-926 GLESGIAQQ
+926 GFESSVPQQ
-935 VNYADP
+935 ANYVDP
-941 YSQGGGAGYAPRT
+941 YGQGGQPYAPRM
-954 GVNHSAQA
+954 GVNHSAQG

-968 SYGNMLYGGNAPAA
+968 SYGNLLYGGNAPAA
-982 TQDAYRSGSPGPH
+982 APGGYGSRGPQGP
-995 AAYGGGVRG
+995 YGGRTTPGE
-1004 GNGGASQMPTSG
+1004 
-1016 SAQQISPGTVIAPTA
+1016 AQQISPGTVIAPTST
-1031 MQYHAGGYTASPP
+1031 QYQVGGYTASPP
-1044 HHPSRFMGNAP
+1044 NQQQQQRFMGVSP
-1055 ASRQASA
+1055 SRQASA
-1062 DYPYQPSGGYAPPQ
+1062 DYPYQPTGTYGQ
-1076 SQHAPMYSQQQQ
+1076 VQHAPAYA
-1088 QQQHQQHPGAQPRQQ
+1088 QQHPGVSARQPYLHGQQ
-1103 QYAQQQQQQRQHPSG
+1103 PSG
-1118 GNYYPQS
+1118 GNCYPSSHSSQPGPGQQQG
-1125 GSGYQQNGPY
+1125 GSY
-1135 GYQR
+1135 GYER

>member
-1 MSHTRTLPNLVARAE
+1 MSHILHHLASRAE
-16 SSGVVPSALIE
+16 QSNGPVPSALIE
-27 QLNANGSTDLKKVA
+27 QLNANGSTEPKKVA
-41 ITIVAFVGLALFT
+41 ITIVAFVALALFT
-54 LVAFQIL
+54 LIAFQIL

-75 AEDGKAPPKAS
+75 AEEGKAPPKAS

-96 VKYNEHDLLPL
+96 IKYKEHDLLPL

-120 MMRWMLTT
+120 MMRWMLTA

-153 VTNKL
+153 VSNKL

-168 SYMWAHVGMSYIG
+168 SYMWAHVGMSYVG

-188 IWYHYREMVRLRWS
+188 IWFHYREMVRLRWA

-231 ALGAVLSEIKMPY
+231 ALGAVLSELKMPY
-244 PTTEVHIGRRVG
+244 PTTEVHIGRRAGV
-256 ILPDLI
+256 LPDLI

-273 RVLAK
+273 HVLAK
-278 YLKHPDKVPAKR
+278 YLKNPNQLPSKR
-290 PTKTIGGFM
+290 PTKTVGGFM
-299 GIGGEKVDA
+299 GIGGERVDA
-308 IDYLTNQINRV
+308 IDYLTAQINRV

-328 TIQEKQPEM
+328 TIQQKQPEM

-352 AKVLQNKKPGGMR
+352 AKVLQHKKPGGMR
-365 VTLAPPPAGII
+365 ITLAPPPTGII
-376 WKNLTRSRASRAKSS
+376 WQNLTKSRASRAKSS
-391 FFGFLM
+391 FLGFLM
-397 LLLLFFMNIFPLI
+397 LLVLFFMNIFPLI
-410 IVSLL
+410 AVSLI
-415 SNMAGLVSISWLGW
+415 SNMAGLTSISWLGW
-429 LKDWQNKSSFT
+429 LKGWQSSSSFT

-455 ASFFFPIAMRRIAK
+455 ASFFFPLAMRRIAK

-495 FLFFTLIGVVLSL
+495 FVFFSLIGVVLSL
-508 VSQLVVEINH
+508 VSQLVRDINH
-518 NSALKIIEKLGRN
+518 KSAVSIIESLGRN
-531 AAYATKQQY
+531 AAYAAKQQY

-595 YWIYY
+595 YWMYY

-648 TGGMLWRPIINR
+648 TGGMLWRPAINR
-660 LLICIGFMQVILIL
+660 LLVCIGFMQVILIL

-681 NYYQAIAALPPI
+681 NYYQAIAALPP
-693 VMLVA
+693 VLMLIA

-737 RRFGHPTLNSKLFT
+737 RRFGHPTLHSKLFT

-772 GVAMVDGRKVETEQ
+772 GVAVVDGRKVETEQ

-802 YDPSKDSDARSV
+802 YDPSKDSDSRSV

-829 VATPG
+829 VTTPG
-834 SATGGGPRGD
+834 SMTGGPRGD

-853 MASGPM
+853 MAGAPM
-859 HNGEE
+859 HGGEE

-901 GGKSSPEAGMGTH
+901 GGKASPEAGAGAH

-921 TATTP
+921 AATTP
-926 GLESGIAQQ
+926 GLESGVAQQ
-935 VNYADP
+935 AGYVDP
-941 YSQGGGAGYAPRT
+941 YNQGGGAYAPHM
-954 GVNHSAQA
+954 GINHSAQG

-968 SYGNMLYGGNAPAA
+968 SYGNMLYGTHTPAS
-982 TQDAYRSGSPGPH
+982 QGGYGSPGSH
-995 AAYGGGVRG
+995 VAYGEGLARSNAAPGHMASA
-1004 GNGGASQMPTSG
+1004 GA
-1016 SAQQISPGTVIAPTA
+1016 AQQISPGTVIAPTA
-1031 MQYHAGGYTASPP
+1031 TQFGAGGYTASPP
-1044 HHPSRFMGNAP
+1044 HMQQPQRYMGAP
-1055 ASRQASA
+1055 PSRQASA
-1062 DYPYQPSGGYAPPQ
+1062 DYPYQPSGGYGHPHAQQAPAYT
-1076 SQHAPMYSQQQQ
+1076 SQGQYT
-1088 QQQHQQHPGAQPRQQ
+1088 GAQPRQQ
-1103 QYAQQQQQQRQHPSG
+1103 QQQDPRGPPSSG
-1118 GNYYPQS
+1118 GNPYASAHGSQPN
-1125 GSGYQQNGPY
+1125 SGYHAQNGWN
-1135 GYQR
+1135 GYQ

>member
-1 MSHTRTLPNLVARAE
+1 MSQTATFPSLVARQNNGN
-16 SSGVVPSALIE
+16 GVVPSALIE
-27 QLNANGSTDLKKVA
+27 QLNANGATDLKKVG
-41 ITIVAFVGLALFT
+41 ITIVAFVALALVT
-54 LVAFQIL
+54 VIAFQIL

-75 AEDGKAPPKAS
+75 AEEGKAPPKAS

-96 VKYNEHDLLPL
+96 IKYKEHDLLPL

-128 LAVLMSVVLMPVD
+128 LAILMSVVLMPVD
-141 IAYNVRNGGSNL
+141 IAYNMRNGGSNL

-168 SYMWAHVGMSYIG
+168 NYMWAHVGMSYVG
-181 TIVALSF
+181 TIVALAF
-188 IWYHYREMVRLRWS
+188 IWYHYREMVRLRWA

-231 ALGAVLSEIKMPY
+231 ALGAVLSELKMPY

-278 YLKHPDKVPAKR
+278 YLKNPNQVPAKR

-299 GIGGEKVDA
+299 GCGGKKVDA
-308 IDYLTNQINRV
+308 IDYLTSQINRV
-319 EAAVMHQRE
+319 EAAVMHQRD
-328 TIQEKQPEM
+328 TIQDKQPEM

-352 AKVLQNKKPGGMR
+352 AKVLQGKRPGGMR
-365 VTLAPPPAGII
+365 VTLAPPPTGII

-397 LLLLFFMNIFPLI
+397 LLVLFFLNIFPLI

-415 SNMAGLVSISWLGW
+415 SNMAGLTTISWLGW
-429 LKDWQNKSSFT
+429 LKDWQSSSSFT

-455 ASFFFPIAMRRIAK
+455 ASFFFPLAMRRIAK
-469 YRGVQTRYRLDRLL
+469 YRGIQTRYRLDRLL

-495 FLFFTLIGVVLSL
+495 FLFFSLIGVILSL
-508 VSQLVVEINH
+508 VSQLVVEINKD
-518 NSALKIIEKLGRN
+518 SALNIIERLGRT
-531 AAYATKQQY
+531 AAYAAKQQY

-565 IKLMLVWIQKV
+565 IKLMLVWVQKV

-595 YWIYY
+595 YWMYY

-611 IYAPLAPLVV
+611 IYAPLAPLVI

-648 TGGMLWRPIINR
+648 TGGMLWRPAINR
-660 LLICIGFMQVILIL
+660 LLVCIGFMQVILIL

-693 VMLVA
+693 LMLVG
-698 FKIYCRRT
+698 FKIYCRTT
-706 FDSRFDWYIP
+706 FDRRFDWYIP

-737 RRFGHPTLNSKLFT
+737 RRFGHPTLHSKLFT

-765 YKGRLDT
+765 YKGRIDQ
-772 GVAMVDGRKVETEQ
+772 GVAVVDGRKVETEQ

-802 YDPSKDSDARSV
+802 YDPRKDSDNRSV

-820 GGMSMAGVG
+820 GGMSMAGIG
-829 VATPG
+829 ATSPDDL
-834 SATGGGPRGD
+834 AETRAN

-853 MASGPM
+853 MAGGNT
-859 HNGEE
+859 HGGEE
-864 FEMSN
+864 FEMAN
-869 VAARDSRDNLLE
+869 VSARDSRDNLLE
-881 KRQNSLYNES
+881 KRQHSLYNES

-901 GGKSSPEAGMGTH
+901 GGKSSPEGVGAH
-914 GHYHGYS
+914 GAYNSYS
-921 TATTP
+921 ANTTP
-926 GLESGIAQQ
+926 AFEGGMPQQ
-935 VNYADP
+935 ARYVDP
-941 YSQGGGAGYAPRT
+941 YAQIGQSQLPRMGA
-954 GVNHSAQA
+954 NHSAQG

-968 SYGNMLYGGNAPAA
+968 SYGNLLYGSTNPAVAAA
-982 TQDAYRSGSPGPH
+982 TAAAATPARGYGPPASQAPSYGGSTMGRTPSPGQP
-995 AAYGGGVRG
+995 
-1004 GNGGASQMPTSG
+1004 
-1016 SAQQISPGTVIAPTA
+1016 QQISPGTVIAPMATSTP
-1031 MQYHAGGYTASPP
+1031 QYHAGGGGGYTASPP
-1044 HHPSRFMGNAP
+1044 NYQQPQRFMGAP
-1055 ASRQASA
+1055 PSRQASA
-1062 DYPYQPSGGYAPPQ
+1062 DYPYHPSGGYGQQQQ
-1076 SQHAPMYSQQQQ
+1076 SPQHAPVYAHQQQAASQPGQPYAHGQ
-1088 QQQHQQHPGAQPRQQ
+1088 QS
-1103 QYAQQQQQQRQHPSG
+1103 SG
-1118 GNYYPQS
+1118 GNYYPSQHGS
-1125 GSGYQQNGPY
+1125 HGGSGYQQGGPH

>member
-1 MSHTRTLPNLVARAE
+1 MSHSIWTPSLVARAE
-16 SSGVVPSALIE
+16 RQVVPSALIE
-27 QLNANGSTDLKKVA
+27 QLNSNGNTDLKKVYITMGAFAALA
-41 ITIVAFVGLALFT
+41 IFT
-54 LVAFQIL
+54 LLMFQIL

-86 EGFFGWLPPI
+86 EGFFGWLPPVI
-96 VKYNEHDLLPL
+96 KYKEHDLLPL

-120 MMRWMLTT
+120 MMRWMLTA

-141 IAYNVRNGGSNL
+141 IAYNVRNGGGTL

-158 NYLNMSNVHG
+158 NFLNMSNVHG
-168 SYMWAHVGMSYIG
+168 TYMWAHVGMSYAG
-181 TIVALSF
+181 TIVAIGF

-223 TKRYQADN
+223 SKRYQADT
-231 ALGAVLSEIKMPY
+231 ALGALLSELKMPY

-256 ILPDLI
+256 VLPDLI

-278 YLKHPDKVPAKR
+278 YLKNPNNLPSKR

-299 GIGGEKVDA
+299 GIRGERVDA

-319 EAAVMHQRE
+319 EAAVIHQRE
-328 TIQEKQPEM
+328 TIQQKQPEM

-352 AKVLQNKKPGGMR
+352 AKVLKGKKPNGTR
-365 VTLAPPPAGII
+365 IALAPPPTGII
-376 WKNLTRSRASRAKSS
+376 WQNLTRSRANRAKSS

-397 LLLLFFMNIFPLI
+397 LLVLFFMNIFPLI
-410 IVSLL
+410 LVSLL
-415 SNMAGLVSISWLGW
+415 SNMAGLTSISWLGW
-429 LKDWQNKSSFT
+429 LKSWQNKSSFT
-440 FAAVSGLGAPIIMGI
+440 FAAVSGLGAPIIMGL

-469 YRGVQTRYRLDRLL
+469 YRGVQTRYKLDRLL

-495 FLFFTLIGVVLSL
+495 FLFFSLIGVVLSL
-508 VSQLVVEINH
+508 ISQLVVEINH
-518 NSALKIIEKLGRN
+518 NSALAIIEKLGRN

-553 RGYLAVFDLAQV
+553 RGYLAIFDLAQV
-565 IKLMLVWIQKV
+565 IKLLLVWIQKV

-600 ANFLFMAAVAM
+600 ANFLFIAALAM

-621 VFSAVVFWA
+621 VFSAVIFWI

-648 TGGMLWRPIINR
+648 TGGMLWRPTINR
-660 LLICIGFMQVILIL
+660 LLFCIGFMQVILIL

-693 VMLVA
+693 LMLIA

-722 ASKIHGGDARHNRLQ
+722 ASKIHAGDARHNRLQ

-751 PMVHAKVKHLLPQV
+751 PMVHAKVKHLLPEV

-802 YDPSKDSDARSV
+802 YDPYKDSDARSV

-820 GGMSMAGVG
+820 GAMTMARGVG
-829 VATPG
+829 TPG
-834 SATGGGPRGD
+834 SMAVPRND
-844 YFKDQYANY
+844 YFKDQYASY
-853 MASGPM
+853 MAGGPV
-859 HNGEE
+859 HGEE

-881 KRQNSLYNES
+881 KRQGSLYSES
-891 LDGTLAGTTY
+891 ADGTLAGTIY
-901 GGKSSPEAGMGTH
+901 GGKVSPEAGFGAH
-914 GHYHGYS
+914 GQYHQEYS
-921 TATTP
+921 AATTP
-926 GLESGIAQQ
+926 GLESGIPQQ
-935 VNYADP
+935 ASYVDP
-941 YSQGGGAGYAPRT
+941 YSQGGQPYAPRM
-954 GVNHSAQA
+954 GINHSAQG

-968 SYGNMLYGGNAPAA
+968 SYGNLLYGGNAMAVAPGAHG
-982 TQDAYRSGSPGPH
+982 TQGSQGAYEYAQTTPGGPH
-995 AAYGGGVRG
+995 E
-1004 GNGGASQMPTSG
+1004 
-1016 SAQQISPGTVIAPTA
+1016 ISPGTVIAPA
-1031 MQYHAGGYTASPP
+1031 PASSQHQVRGYTASPP
-1044 HHPSRFMGNAP
+1044 NYQQPQRFMGAP
-1055 ASRQASA
+1055 LGRQASA
-1062 DYPYQPSGGYAPPQ
+1062 DYPYQQTEAFGHP
-1076 SQHAPMYSQQQQ
+1076 QHAPAYQQQQ
-1088 QQQHQQHPGAQPRQQ
+1088 QQPAAQSRQPAYTHGQQ
-1103 QYAQQQQQQRQHPSG
+1103 PSG
-1118 GNYYPQS
+1118 GNYPPAR
-1125 GSGYQQNGPY
+1125 GSQPGSAQKRG
-1135 GYQR
+1135 GHFGGHER